1 MIGRATT
8 SGPAFAAEAGF
19 RRHLLEEH
27 AVPVVPSPT
36 FAPAPH
42 SRVPCATAGA
52 EPRTAAI
59 LHVAARAAEALP

>member
-8 SGPAFAAEAGF
+8 SSPASAAGAGF

-27 AVPVVPSPT
+27 AMPVVSGPT

-42 SRVPCATAGA
+42 SRIPRATAAA
-52 EPRTAAI
+52 EPRTAAT
-59 LHVAARAAEALP
+59 LHVAARAAEVLP